1 MPSIP
6 VPFSGWGLRTFSWRL
21 SGRIVAVFSR
31 EERERAVELYF
42 STPMSTKQVVEH
54 LGYPTR
60 QCPGTVA
67 ARRSQVCGCRPQAAH
82 TVGDAVSRGGIVP
95 VGHAAE
101 AGGDGAWHQHRRGAS
116 LDETV
121 PRRRNGGAGDRNG
134 GMPCRSPE
142 PIASRWAMTRMC
154 CVGGYAGWS
163 RGNALMR
170 EVVRGRK
177 KRPGRRPAAPV
188 EPGEDDAGRPAGA
201 EVFAEV
207 ADMLAAHRA
216 QQLPLPPREARR
228 RQVRRAA
235 RPRGAGIRRFQG
247 PVRVPAGQGRA
258 RDGRLGEGDP
268 QDHARGRI
276 GRPCSRAAA
285 LQPVTG
291 ARSRPRRTT
300 SSTGISPPNGPTR
313 SGSRTSPR
321 SRPATERC
329 TSRR

>member
-1 MPSIP
+1 M
-6 VPFSGWGLRTFSWRL
+6 
-21 SGRIVAVFSR
+21 FSR

-42 STPMSTKQVVEH
+42 STSMSTKQVVEH

-95 VGHAAE
+95 VWYAAE
-101 AGGDGAWHQHRRGAS
+101 AGGDGAWRQRRCGAS

-121 PRRRNGGAGDRNG
+121 PRRWNGGAGDRNG
-134 GMPCRSPE
+134 GMPCRRPE

-154 CVGGYAGWS
+154 CVGGYGSWS

-170 EVVRGRK
+170 EAVRGRK

-188 EPGEDDAGRPAGA
+188 EQGEDDAGRPAEA

-207 ADMLAAHRA
+207 ADMLAAVSR
-216 QQLPLPPREARR
+216 P
-228 RQVRRAA
+228 AA
-235 RPRGAGIRRFQG
+235 TTSTTRGSASASTPGCAPAWRGRSPIPG

-258 RDGRLGEGDP
+258 RDGCLGEGDP
-268 QDHARGRI
+268 QDHARGRV
-276 GRPCSRAAA
+276 GRPCPRTETLQLVRGRGHARAG
-285 LQPVTG
+285 QPRRPG
-291 ARSRPRRTT
+291 PPPLPRRT
-300 SSTGISPPNGPTR
+300 
-313 SGSRTSPR
+313 
-321 SRPATERC
+321 
-329 TSRR
+329 

>member
-1 MPSIP
+1 M
-6 VPFSGWGLRTFSWRL
+6 SG
-21 SGRIVAVFSR
+21 R

-67 ARRSQVCGCRPQAAH
+67 ARRSQVCGCRSQAAR
-82 TVGDAVSRGGIVP
+82 TVGGAVSRGGIVP
-95 VGHAAE
+95 VWYAAE
-101 AGGDGAWHQHRRGAS
+101 AGGDGAWRQRRCGAS

-121 PRRRNGGAGDRNG
+121 PRRWNGGAGDRNG
-134 GMPCRSPE
+134 GMPCRRPE

-154 CVGGYAGWS
+154 CVGGYGSWS

-170 EVVRGRK
+170 EVV
-177 KRPGRRPAAPV
+177 
-188 EPGEDDAGRPAGA
+188 
-201 EVFAEV
+201 EV
-207 ADMLAAHRA
+207 AEKDPGADLRRLSNREKTMPVDRLRPRYSLRSLTCLPRYRA

-235 RPRGAGIRRFQG
+235 RLRGAGVRRFQG

-258 RDGRLGEGDP
+258 RDGCLGEGDP
-268 QDHARGRI
+268 QDHARGRV
-276 GRPCSRAAA
+276 GRPCSRTET
-285 LQPVTG
+285 LQLVRG
-291 ARSRPRRTT
+291 RGHARAGQPRQPGFHRRTT
-300 SSTGISPPNGPTR
+300 QREVAHGHHAG
-313 SGSRTSPR
+313 

-329 TSRR
+329 TFRR